1 MTGRAGAGRVVLLH
15 VVYVKSL
22 KSDTLHVFC
31 IVFRINYSIFVYFL
45 IRCQIVRYHFFL
57 RRKWIICTYRYVV
70 RNDAFLRK
78 LSKMIGFS
86 RFKD

>member
-1 MTGRAGAGRVVLLH
+1 M
-15 VVYVKSL
+15 
-22 KSDTLHVFC
+22 
-31 IVFRINYSIFVYFL
+31 
-45 IRCQIVRYHFFL
+45 RYPFFL

-86 RFKD
+86 RFKDQEKWLRLLISEIHNAQVQPPRVTSQAGLLTQLESQGTSG